1 MTMLVSRVIKENRII
16 DSKSFNDLP
25 PLMKEA
31 INDVFSIIEKETG
44 SIIEKFENAVNKVAK
59 FHNINVEKFYDYFDK
74 EILEQ
79 LGEK

>member
-1 MTMLVSRVIKENRII
+1 MQVSRIVKQNLEI
-16 DSKSFNDLP
+16 DSQSYKDLS

-31 INDVFSIIEKETG
+31 VSDVFKLIEKETG
-44 SIIEKFENAVNKVAK
+44 DIITRFENAVNKVAE
-59 FHNINVEKFYDYFDK
+59 FHNINLERFNDYFDK

>member
-1 MTMLVSRVIKENRII
+1 MLISRMIKENHLI
-16 DSKSFNDLP
+16 DSKSYNELS

-31 INDVFSIIEKETG
+31 INDVFKIIEKETG
-44 SIIEKFENAVNKVAK
+44 SIIEKFENAVAKVAE
-59 FHNINVEKFYDYFDK
+59 FHNINVEKMNEYFDK

>member
-1 MTMLVSRVIKENRII
+1 MLISKMIKENHLI
-16 DSKSFNDLP
+16 DSKSYNELS

-31 INDVFSIIEKETG
+31 VNDVFNIIEKETG
-44 SIIEKFENAVNKVAK
+44 SIIEKFENAVAKVAE
-59 FHNINVEKFYDYFDK
+59 FHNINVEKMNEYFDK

>member
-1 MTMLVSRVIKENRII
+1 VSRIVKQNLEI
-16 DSKSFNDLP
+16 DSQSYKDLS

-31 INDVFSIIEKETG
+31 VSDVFKLIEKETG
-44 SIIEKFENAVNKVAK
+44 DIITRFENAVNKVAE
-59 FHNINVEKFYDYFDK
+59 FHNINLERFNDYFDK

>member
-1 MTMLVSRVIKENRII
+1 MLISRMIKENHLI
-16 DSKSFNDLP
+16 DSKSYNELS

-31 INDVFSIIEKETG
+31 INDIFKIIEKETG
-44 SIIEKFENAVNKVAK
+44 SIIEKFENAVAKVAE
-59 FHNINVEKFYDYFDK
+59 FHNINVEKMNEYFDK

>member
-1 MTMLVSRVIKENRII
+1 MKVSSLIKENQLI
-16 DSKSFNDLP
+16 DSKAFNELS

-31 INDVFSIIEKETG
+31 VKDVYKIINEETDSIIDR
-44 SIIEKFENAVNKVAK
+44 FENAVTKVAK
-59 FHNINVEKFYDYFDK
+59 FHNINKEKFDEYFDK